1 MSAERFRRA
10 KEIFLAASELPPSDR
25 RRHLD
30 AACAGDASLRADVLS
45 LLGATEVATRS
56 LTEGVE
62 GALTRLGEPAP
73 DTATPPSVGPWSLH
87 EVLGRGGM
95 GTVYRAKRADG
106 AHEREGALKLIREG
120 FASDEVVRRF
130 HAERR
135 ILSALSHPSVAAL
148 LDAGTEN
155 GRPYLVMEKVDGEPI
170 DDWCDARRLTV
181 RARLELFLKV
191 CDAVRYAH
199 ENLVVHRDLKPS
211 NVLVGPG
218 GEPKLLDF
226 GLARLLEPLGEE
238 SGADATV
245 TQHRMLT
252 PAYASPEQA
261 RGAAPST
268 ASDVYSLGVLLHVLL
283 TGRHPYGGTKSP
295 PANAIAALFDPKEPP
310 PPSSVVEKPTSP
322 HEAGAPSEAEEL
334 SAARGTTPRGLRREL
349 SGDLDAILLT
359 ALRKDRSA
367 RYPSAADLARDLRA
381 HLAGQ
386 PVAARRGTFVY
397 RAGKFARRHWAPV
410 AASALLVAT
419 LAGAFVSTNRQRLRA
434 ERRFDDV
441 RTLANSLLFE
451 LHDAIRDLPGSTAAR
466 ELVIRRGIQY
476 LDRIAAEAEAD
487 ERLRLELAEAYQKV
501 GDVQGYPFQAN
512 LGDTRGARRSYE
524 RSSALLEPLL
534 ARGETSREARALLAG
549 TLVRQCGLLAVLGDP
564 QAVERGRRA
573 VALRDALQRA
583 APDDAAAG
591 LALAQAHRALAFA
604 LVGRDRPAE
613 ALDEL
618 AAHDAI
624 VHRLLSAR
632 PGDEPLRR
640 TLGLSL
646 SVQADA
652 LEGLGSIDDAVA
664 ALRRTIALQAT
675 LADASPGT
683 PLRTR
688 DLAYTWN
695 NLGALLSRA
704 GRLDDARAAH
714 EEALALRRRLAT
726 GDPRDAD
733 GRLNLG
739 VTRRNIG
746 SIWQRKGRPADA
758 LREYEE
764 ARRLLETLVEADPE
778 NRFALGVLADLYV
791 SIGEC
796 RRSAAPS
803 SESDCPWFRKA
814 LAAFERLERR
824 GGVPASR
831 AEGFEAARRAV
842 ARCDGS
848 RSSP

>member
-10 KEIFLAASELPPSDR
+10 KEIFLAASELPPADR

-30 AACAGDASLRADVLS
+30 AACAGDADLRADVLS

-56 LTEGVE
+56 LTEGVD
-62 GALTRLGEPAP
+62 GVLTRLGEPAP
-73 DTATPPSVGPWSLH
+73 DGPQPRAIGPWTLH

-95 GTVYRAKRADG
+95 GTVYRARRSDG
-106 AHEREGALKLIREG
+106 AHEREGALKLIRDG
-120 FASDEVVRRF
+120 FASDDVVRRF

-135 ILSALSHPSVAAL
+135 ILSALSHPNVAAL
-148 LDAGTEN
+148 LDAGTED

-170 DDWCDARRLTV
+170 DEWCDARRLPV
-181 RARLELFLKV
+181 RSRLELFLKV

-226 GLARLLEPLGEE
+226 GLARLLEPLGEG

-261 RGAAPST
+261 RGASPST

-283 TGRHPYGGTKSP
+283 TGRHPYGGTKSS
-295 PANAIAALFDPKEPP
+295 PANAIAALFDATEPP
-310 PPSSVVEKPTSP
+310 APSTVVERPTSP
-322 HEAGAPSEAEEL
+322 PGAGAESEAGEL
-334 SAARGTTPRGLRREL
+334 SARRGTSPRGLRREL
-349 SGDLDAILLT
+349 SGDLDAIVLT

-397 RAGKFARRHWAPV
+397 RAGKFARRHWVPV
-410 AASALLVAT
+410 AASVLLVAT
-419 LAGAFVSTNRQRLRA
+419 LLGAFVSTNRQRLRA

-476 LDRIAAEAEAD
+476 LDRIAAEAEGD
-487 ERLRLELAEAYQKV
+487 DRLRLELAEAYQKV

-512 LGDTRGARRSYE
+512 LGDTKGARRSYE

-534 ARGETSREARALLAG
+534 AKGESSSAARALLAG
-549 TLVRQCGLLAVLGDP
+549 TLVRQCGLLAVLADP
-564 QAVERGRRA
+564 RAVELGRRA
-573 VALRDALQRA
+573 VSLRDELHRA
-583 APDDAAAG
+583 APDDVGAALL
-591 LALAQAHRALAFA
+591 LAMAHRALAFA

-613 ALDEL
+613 GLEAL

-632 PGDEPLRR
+632 PGDEALRR

-652 LEGLGSIDDAVA
+652 LEGLGRIDDAVG
-664 ALRRTIALQAT
+664 ALNRAIALQAP
-675 LADASPGT
+675 LANAAPGT
-683 PLRTR
+683 PLRAR
-688 DLAYTWN
+688 ELAYTWN

-714 EEALALRRRLAT
+714 EQALVLRQRLAT
-726 GDPRDAD
+726 ADPRDAD

-746 SIWQRKGRPADA
+746 GVLQRTGRLADA
-758 LREYEE
+758 LREYET
-764 ARRLLETLVEADPE
+764 ARRLIETLVEADPG
-778 NRFALGVLADLYV
+778 NRFAVGVLADLYV

-796 RRSAAPS
+796 REAAS
-803 SESDCPWFRKA
+803 SPADACPWFRKA
-814 LAAFERLERR
+814 LSAFESLERR
-824 GGVPASR
+824 GGVPTGR
-831 AEGFEAARRAV
+831 AAGHEAARRAV
-842 ARCDGS
+842 ARCDG
-848 RSSP
+848 RP